1 MSPPS
6 SSHFNLFVATS
17 DPRRYL
23 PRSATEV
30 ALVRLERRARAEGMP
45 ATLLTGPSGMGKS
58 LLLRV
63 FAQRMRRMLR
73 TVAISGLD
81 CDAPT
86 FCTLVLDVL
95 RQDAGDDPE
104 RALLFCAA
112 DWEARGSA
120 LLLAIDDVERLPLAT
135 AGRLGA
141 LAETCSGLRIVAAT
155 SEPRLDLVRALG
167 ANHAVELSTPMDL
180 EETQAFVRAALA
192 DGWATPEV
200 RALFDGV
207 TVAKIHR
214 DAGGIPGE
222 VNRLAAERA
231 DAAVR
236 EGFVPE
242 PGRAVWKASAAEP
255 KRRGIVPL

>member
-95 RQDAGDDPE
+95 RQDAGGDPE

>member
-1 MSPPS
+1 MPPPS
-6 SSHFNLFVATS
+6 SSRFHLFVETS

-30 ALVRLERRARAEGMP
+30 ALVRLERRARAQGMP
-45 ATLLTGPSGMGKS
+45 VTLLAGPSGMGKS

-63 FAQRMRRMLR
+63 FVQRMRSMLR
-73 TVAISGLD
+73 SVSMSGLD
-81 CDAPT
+81 CDGPT

-95 RQDAGDDPE
+95 REEAGDDPE

-120 LLLAIDDVERLPLAT
+120 LLITIDDVERLPLAT

-141 LAETCSGLRIVAAT
+141 LAEASSGLRIVAAT
-155 SEPRLDLVRALG
+155 SQPNPELVRAIG
-167 ANHAVELSTPMDL
+167 ANHVVELVTPMDL

-192 DGWATPEV
+192 DGWATPEL
-200 RALFDGV
+200 RALFDRA
-207 TVAKIHR
+207 TVARIHR

-222 VNRLAAERA
+222 VNRLAEEHA

-242 PGRAVWKASAAEP
+242 PGRAVWKTSAEP